1 MSKINKNLKKNQ
13 NQIYAQQNN
22 NSIKETNSF
31 SDLYSLADKLNDYKN
46 KIDAK
51 LTSITDDISKIKKEN
66 ESLKTELMNIKNDIK
81 TILQHLEAI
90 NNTTTSML
98 YNEHISNILVQ
109 NKKTIIDNIID
120 IKNSLITSFKEQ
132 FKTFLGKE
140 NLNNDIENIVTSLKP
155 INDIK
160 KVLNDEILEN
170 TEITEGKIKVIE
182 KTITDIEQ
190 ILKDKNIV
198 IQQKIPAFNQ
208 DDKAIDTMVEYAN
221 KIIEKISIAGR
232 QYALNKEKLNSIDEE
247 RKRYN
252 IEKEEEKN
260 KALQQGRIDGVK
272 TILKDFITKK
282 NDLYSLSKDD
292 NNTSKI
298 MFSIL
303 ENNGLETKYTVG
315 ENINITREN
324 IEEYRDYIDSP
335 LNIGKIKIKK
345 PAYLFYGEIVSKAEY
360 ETIDESKNSS
370 SYTAEYKSKDKS
382 KEILKDDELALNK
395 SEEIDTNNKS
405 DK

>member
-90 NNTTTSML
+90 NNTTTSM
-98 YNEHISNILVQ
+98 YNGYISNILVQ

>member
-13 NQIYAQQNN
+13 NQIDAQQNN

-31 SDLYSLADKLNDYKN
+31 SDLCSFADKLNAYKN
-46 KIDAK
+46 KIEVN

-90 NNTTTSML
+90 NNTTTSM

-370 SYTAEYKSKDKS
+370 SYTAEYKSKDKL
-382 KEILKDDELALNK
+382 EENLKSDELVSNK
-395 SEEIDTNNKS
+395 FEEIGTNNKS

>member
-90 NNTTTSML
+90 NNTTTSM

>member
-1 MSKINKNLKKNQ
+1 MSKINKNFKKNQ
-13 NQIYAQQNN
+13 NQIDAQQNN

-31 SDLYSLADKLNDYKN
+31 SDLCSLADKLNAYKN
-46 KIDAK
+46 KIEVN

-66 ESLKTELMNIKNDIK
+66 EDLKTELINIKKDIDKILTYLKDISYK
-81 TILQHLEAI
+81 T
-90 NNTTTSML
+90 NSM
-98 YNEHISNILVQ
+98 YDEHISNILDH
-109 NKKTIIDNIID
+109 NKKTIVDNIIN

-132 FKTFLGKE
+132 FKIFLGKE
-140 NLNNDIENIVTSLKP
+140 NLNNDIENIVASLKP

>member
-1 MSKINKNLKKNQ
+1 M
-13 NQIYAQQNN
+13 
-22 NSIKETNSF
+22 
-31 SDLYSLADKLNDYKN
+31 
-46 KIDAK
+46 
-51 LTSITDDISKIKKEN
+51 
-66 ESLKTELMNIKNDIK
+66 
-81 TILQHLEAI
+81 
-90 NNTTTSML
+90 
-98 YNEHISNILVQ
+98 
-109 NKKTIIDNIID
+109 
-120 IKNSLITSFKEQ
+120 
-132 FKTFLGKE
+132 
-140 NLNNDIENIVTSLKP
+140 
-155 INDIK
+155 
-160 KVLNDEILEN
+160 
-170 TEITEGKIKVIE
+170 
-182 KTITDIEQ
+182 
-190 ILKDKNIV
+190 
-198 IQQKIPAFNQ
+198 
-208 DDKAIDTMVEYAN
+208 
-221 KIIEKISIAGR
+221 
-232 QYALNKEKLNSIDEE
+232 
-247 RKRYN
+247 
-252 IEKEEEKN
+252 
-260 KALQQGRIDGVK
+260 
-272 TILKDFITKK
+272 
-282 NDLYSLSKDD
+282 YSLSKDD

>member
-90 NNTTTSML
+90 NNTTTSM
-98 YNEHISNILVQ
+98 YNGYISNILVQ

-155 INDIK
+155 INDIN

>member
-90 NNTTTSML
+90 NNTTTSM
-98 YNEHISNILVQ
+98 YNEQHISNILVQ

>member
-90 NNTTTSML
+90 NNTTTSM
-98 YNEHISNILVQ
+98 YNEYISNILVQ

>member
-1 MSKINKNLKKNQ
+1 MSKINKNFKKNQ
-13 NQIYAQQNN
+13 NQIDAQQNN

-31 SDLYSLADKLNDYKN
+31 SDLLYSLADKLNAYKN
-46 KIDAK
+46 KIEVN

-66 ESLKTELMNIKNDIK
+66 EDLKTELINIKKDIY
-81 TILQHLEAI
+81 TILTYLKDISHKT
-90 NNTTTSML
+90 NSM
-98 YNEHISNILVQ
+98 YDEHISNILDQ
-109 NKKTIIDNIID
+109 NKKTIVDNIIN

-132 FKTFLGKE
+132 FKIFLGKE
-140 NLNNDIENIVTSLKP
+140 NLNNDIENIVASLKP

-170 TEITEGKIKVIE
+170 TETTEGKIKVIE

-370 SYTAEYKSKDKS
+370 SYTAEYKSKDKL
-382 KEILKDDELALNK
+382 EENLKSDELVSNK
-395 SEEIDTNNKS
+395 FEEIGTNNKS